1 MYFKSLLND
10 YTNKELERKFKAFFM
25 NREQSTLSS
34 GDISYKVNGEAINA
48 IETGK
53 FSPSP
58 ETAFRLSK
66 LFGVAIEEIFEL
78 VH

>member
-1 MYFKSLLND
+1 MPNTPKSNMVNQVKLYRVKLNL
-10 YTNKELERKFKAFFM
+10 TQEALARAVGVS
-25 NREQSTLSS
+25 RQ
-34 GDISYKVNGEAINA
+34 AINA

-53 FSPSP
+53 FNPSL

-66 LFGVAIEEIFEL
+66 FFGVAIEEIFEL

>member
-1 MYFKSLLND
+1 M
-10 YTNKELERKFKAFFM
+10 NK
-25 NREQSTLSS
+25 EQSTLSS

>member
-1 MYFKSLLND
+1 MLNQVKL
-10 YTNKELERKFKAFFM
+10 YRVKLNLTQEALARAVGVS
-25 NREQSTLSS
+25 RQ
-34 GDISYKVNGEAINA
+34 AIND

-53 FSPSP
+53 FSSSL

-78 VH
+78 VDE

>member
-1 MYFKSLLND
+1 MLNQVKL
-10 YTNKELERKFKAFFM
+10 YRVKLNLTQEALARAVGVS
-25 NREQSTLSS
+25 RQ
-34 GDISYKVNGEAINA
+34 AINA

-53 FSPSP
+53 FSPSL

-78 VH
+78 VDE

>member
-1 MYFKSLLND
+1 MPNTPKSNMVNQVKLYRLKLNL
-10 YTNKELERKFKAFFM
+10 TQEALARAVGVS
-25 NREQSTLSS
+25 RQ
-34 GDISYKVNGEAINA
+34 AINA

-53 FSPSP
+53 FNPSL

>member
-1 MYFKSLLND
+1 MAIMPNTSKSNMLNQVKL
-10 YTNKELERKFKAFFM
+10 YRVKLNLTQEALARAVGVS
-25 NREQSTLSS
+25 RQ
-34 GDISYKVNGEAINA
+34 AINA

-53 FSPSP
+53 FSPSL

-78 VH
+78 VDE

>member
-1 MYFKSLLND
+1 MPNTSKSNMLNQVKL
-10 YTNKELERKFKAFFM
+10 YRVKLNLTQEALARAVGVS
-25 NREQSTLSS
+25 RQ
-34 GDISYKVNGEAINA
+34 AINA

-53 FSPSP
+53 FSPSL

-78 VH
+78 VDM

>member
-1 MYFKSLLND
+1 MPNTSKSNMLNQVKL
-10 YTNKELERKFKAFFM
+10 YRVKLNLTQEALARAVGVS
-25 NREQSTLSS
+25 RQ
-34 GDISYKVNGEAINA
+34 AINA

-53 FSPSP
+53 FNPSL

>member
-1 MYFKSLLND
+1 MPNTPKSNMVNQVKLYRVKLNL
-10 YTNKELERKFKAFFM
+10 TQEALARAVGVS
-25 NREQSTLSS
+25 RQ
-34 GDISYKVNGEAINA
+34 AINA

-53 FSPSP
+53 FNPSL

-66 LFGVAIEEIFEL
+66 LFGVPIEEIFEL

>member
-1 MYFKSLLND
+1 MPNTPKSNMVNQVKLYRVKLNL
-10 YTNKELERKFKAFFM
+10 TQEALAQAVGVSR
-25 NREQSTLSS
+25 Q
-34 GDISYKVNGEAINA
+34 AINA

-53 FSPSP
+53 FNPSL

>member
-1 MYFKSLLND
+1 MVITDHSLFVWPGIARAV
-10 YTNKELERKFKAFFM
+10 EVSR
-25 NREQSTLSS
+25 Q
-34 GDISYKVNGEAINA
+34 AINA

-53 FSPSP
+53 FNPSL
-58 ETAFRLSK
+58 ETAFRLGK